1 MSKANFNEIL
11 FESVHEAFETALG
24 KTVSEALALHL
35 QKYLGISN
43 DDLPNHLISLLTPLE
58 YSYGLAG
65 DTLGKTIVKRMYK
78 KAGVPFYEV
87 GTRPML
93 EYVQEL
99 RKKIVS
105 ID

>member
-24 KTVSEALALHL
+24 QIVSEPLALHMRR
-35 QKYLGISN
+35 YLGISN
-43 DDLPNHLISLLTPLE
+43 DALPNHIISLLTPLD

-65 DTLGKTIVKRMYK
+65 DILGKTIVKRMYK
-78 KAGVPFYEV
+78 KAGLPFYEV
-87 GTRPML
+87 GSRPTL

-99 RKKIVS
+99 RRKLVS
-105 ID
+105 LD